1 MGANVRDLGLDKL
14 PVADKVS
21 LINELWAD
29 EVVAEERSNPISPE
43 LAKKLDERIAE
54 YEANPDQLLRLDE
67 VMATL
72 QADREG

>member
-1 MGANVRDLGLDKL
+1 MGANAKELGLDKL
-14 PVADKVS
+14 PISDKVS

-29 EVVAEERSNPISPE
+29 VVAEERANPISPE

-54 YEANPDQLLRLDE
+54 YEANPEQLHSIDE

-72 QADREG
+72 KADRE